1 MDKFDALIGGVIDR
15 SLGIRSTF
23 IGYQYSEIIRAF
35 FSKNF
40 SDGDSIEDL
49 NLFLRDPLSDRP
61 GIRIPSAGTVLRAI
75 EELMTYNVNYT
86 APQLGKNY
94 DFNTAEKLLPGR
106 RVAARHW
113 PVGSGRRVSR

>member
-1 MDKFDALIGGVIDR
+1 MLDKFDALIGGVIDR

-35 FSKNF
+35 FSVYF
-40 SDGDSIEDL
+40 GSGDSMEDI
-49 NLFLRDPLSDRP
+49 NLFLHDALSDRP
-61 GIRIPSAGTVLRAI
+61 GICIPSAGTVFRAI

-94 DFNTAEKLLPGR
+94 DFNTAEKLPPGH
-106 RVAARHW
+106 RVAARH
-113 PVGSGRRVSR
+113 

>member
-1 MDKFDALIGGVIDR
+1 MLDKFDALIGGVIDR
-15 SLGIRSTF
+15 SL
-23 IGYQYSEIIRAF
+23 
-35 FSKNF
+35 
-40 SDGDSIEDL
+40 
-49 NLFLRDPLSDRP
+49 

-86 APQLGKNY
+86 TPQLGKNY